1 MLVGW
6 ENKGVVDDQHFV
18 DRKAVARG
26 VHCWYSIQELELDF
40 EVVVAVELVLELG
53 PLSLHCLVYDGVL
66 LYKS

>member
-26 VHCWYSIQELELDF
+26 VHCLYSNQELELGF
-40 EVVVAVELVLELG
+40 EVVVAVVLVSVLG
-53 PLSLHCLVYDGVL
+53 LWSLHYLVYDGAL